1 MNIIQGIFEFIIG
14 HLFLVII
21 VGGFILNVIQ
31 RYIGSGAEEEEKRPQ
46 RQPMPPVGNPT
57 SREERNRPK
66 RIPYRPSERNKKET
80 VVEAKKDMK
89 EEAQAVRNELQEK
102 LEQLKTQREIPKRA
116 ETSSVSS
123 INKKQDTST
132 RPVVFSKKAAIQ
144 GVIWS
149 EVLGPPKSKRRS
161 YKR

>member
-1 MNIIQGIFEFIIG
+1 MNVIQGIFEFIIG
-14 HLFLVII
+14 NLFLVII

-31 RYIGSGAEEEEKRPQ
+31 RYIGSGAEDQEKRPQ

-57 SREERNRPK
+57 SREERNRPQ
-66 RIPYRPSERNKKET
+66 RIPYRPSDRDEKET
-80 VVEAKKDMK
+80 VVEVKKDMQ

-102 LEQLKTQREIPKRA
+102 LEQLKTQREMPKRA
-116 ETSSVSS
+116 VGGSSLT
-123 INKKQDTST
+123 IDKNQRTST
-132 RPVVFSKKAAIQ
+132 RPVAFSKKSAVQ

-149 EVLGPPKSKRRS
+149 EVLGPPKSKRQS